1 MDIFNVQALIREGK
15 LVGASDIDPTSSYL
29 QVGVFQN
36 GNRRAG
42 ASNADTY
49 PSYAIPISE
58 IAGNSV
64 SNKSVIVVDAVYG
77 DDASAV
83 AAGIYDFNK
92 PFQTIDAAIANAAYG
107 DTLWL
112 LTSYGKNYDYTINE
126 NLLLDLGL
134 TIYAWN
140 CILTFASSLLST
152 GITSTLTIKG
162 NATIIFGDTGEP
174 TINTSLSTSVN
185 INIECANFLVLP
197 STTIGFNPLYLNSA
211 DPAEECFFT
220 LKADYMT
227 YDSAIFF
234 LAATNFSVNIDVTTL
249 ERNAI
254 SLGIPTGDFWFNDLN
269 GASNVYSVSR
279 LNFGSAR
286 LKQQEGTNLINISNG
301 KYNTVYLT
309 GNIKS
314 TGLSNFVSLPTAI
327 VLQDNSPTYTY
338 IDANM
343 SLDNVGA
350 YVSRTNTSK
359 AVIKGSIN
367 HANANTTPFSS
378 CIYIDK
384 GQVKLYAEIYAVSRN
399 IIYFPAT
406 ATAGLS
412 GIDINNCKLVN
423 TLGQILN
430 NVGGAPTIRLYNA
443 TFIATAVT
451 NSATSTVA
459 LPVQIYSLYT
469 NKAMDPINITQA
481 LTAGTVEGQMV
492 DIAMT
497 AVSW

>member
-1 MDIFNVQALIREGK
+1 MDIFNIQALIKERK
-15 LVGASDIDPTSSYL
+15 IVTANDIDPTEAYL
-29 QVGVFQN
+29 QVGVFQE

-42 ASNADTY
+42 SSNADAY

-58 IAGNSV
+58 ISGK
-64 SNKSVIVVDAVYG
+64 SNKSLIVVDAVYG

-92 PFQTIDAAIANAAYG
+92 PFQSIDAAILNAQQG

-112 LTSYGKNYDYTINE
+112 ISGNYFINDGP
-126 NLLLDLGL
+126 LLDLGL

-140 CILTFASSLLST
+140 CLIEFTRPLAST
-152 GITSTLTIKG
+152 GSSAELTIKG
-162 NATIIFGDTGEP
+162 NATILFGDTGAP
-174 TINTSLSTSVN
+174 TIETSLSTSVN
-185 INIECANFLVLP
+185 INIECANFIVLP
-197 STTIGFNPLYLNSA
+197 SSTPGFNPLYLNSV
-211 DPAEECFFT
+211 DPDVECFFT

-227 YDSAIFF
+227 YDSGIFF

-249 ERNAI
+249 ERNAL
-254 SLGIPTGDFWFNDLN
+254 SLGIPTGDFWFTNLN
-269 GASNVYSVSR
+269 GLSNVYSVSR
-279 LNFGSAR
+279 LNFGSAI
-286 LKQQEGTNLINISNG
+286 LTQKNGANLINISNG
-301 KYNTVYLT
+301 KYNIVYLT

-314 TGLSNFVSLPTAI
+314 TGLSSSVSLPTAI
-327 VLQDNSPTYTY
+327 VLQDNSPTFTY
-338 IDANM
+338 IDSNM
-343 SLDNVGA
+343 SLDTVGV

-359 AVIKGSIN
+359 TVIKGSIY
-367 HANANTTPFSS
+367 HANADTTPFSS

-399 IIYFPAT
+399 VIYFPAT
-406 ATAGLS
+406 ATAGAS

-423 TLGQILN
+423 ALAQILI

-443 TFIATAVT
+443 TFIVPVGVT

-481 LTAGTVEGQMV
+481 LTAVTVEGEMV